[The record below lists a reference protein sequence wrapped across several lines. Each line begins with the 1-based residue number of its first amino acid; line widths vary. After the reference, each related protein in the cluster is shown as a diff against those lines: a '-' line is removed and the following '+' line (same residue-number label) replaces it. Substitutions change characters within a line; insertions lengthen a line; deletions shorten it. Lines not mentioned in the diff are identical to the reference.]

1 MYDPPVIHRDAQWHV
16 STYGNLIVLCIFE
29 IYVHLQLFFHKGM
42 TSHIRQRER
51 HWLQIL
57 LLLITSVAAF
67 GSLFF
72 HPPVHD
78 FFNEF
83 LPERFVLVNSIRHG
97 IFPTWNPY
105 QSMGTPIHA
114 DPQSGAFYLPLWF
127 FALFGEYTSIS
138 CAFDFIL
145 HVFIAACGFYALTYR
160 FTKHRWAS
168 CIAAAGYIMSGFFV
182 GNAQHLSWIIAGTWL
197 PWVLWACF
205 SLFEKPDLKNALFTA
220 IFTALLLTGGYP
232 GFAFVLIYI
241 VFALFLYHTIRHIHT
256 HDLQGLWRL
265 IAFCGIAFVGCII
278 LAFPTLYSILSI
290 RPLITRGEGL
300 PYESI
305 KESLTAPCLL
315 SVFMPCSLCSND
327 IISHV
332 DASMCSLFMGLLTPI
347 FAVIGIIKNRNVP
360 LWIFFAA
367 GILAMLTAFGT
378 NLPFHKFAYN
388 YLPLISFIRLPALFR
403 IFFIIPTL
411 VMSGVGLACV
421 MNEWPKFRKSL
432 IILCGASTVLL
443 TILYILMQTS
453 LFPEIQAVMANHP
466 NILTEWKAGIVV
478 FAAALMIAL
487 FFRTRNRFAPWVL
500 LFLID
505 LLVHT
510 HLCSPYTVHNPMVK
524 HDAIPSAAYVADFP
538 IPDSLTS
545 WQNILREDHYYM
557 WENAGCFRKKVEWHG
572 RNPLIFCEHERM
584 VRAYLETDSVMRL
597 PIAFFPVAVSNDTTR
612 SFYEADTIFT
622 TEFQTQHFDST
633 YCSTLR
639 IREFSPKRIV
649 IETRTNKARPLVLCQ
664 NTTPW
669 WQATTE
675 TDQRLDIVPVDH
687 ALLSIQAPQ
696 GDHTITFKYH
706 RPILPILFILECI
719 AFSIAIA
726 FTMSSPHK
734 KRQRRSMSDPHTSS
748 L

>member
-1 MYDPPVIHRDAQWHV
+1 
-16 STYGNLIVLCIFE
+16 
-29 IYVHLQLFFHKGM
+29 M
-42 TSHIRQRER
+42 TSDIPQRER
-51 HWLQIL
+51 HWLQII
-57 LLLITSVAAF
+57 LLLIISVAAF

-72 HPPVHD
+72 HPPAHD

-97 IFPTWNPY
+97 IFPAWNPY
-105 QSMGTPIHA
+105 QSMGTPTHA
-114 DPQSGAFYLPLWF
+114 DPQSGAFYPPLWF

-145 HVFIAACGFYALTYR
+145 HAFIAACGFYTLTYR

-182 GNAQHLSWIIAGTWL
+182 GNAQHLSWIIAGAWL

-220 IFTALLLTGGYP
+220 IFTAFLLTGGYP
-232 GFAFVLIYI
+232 GFAFVLVYI
-241 VFALFLYHTIRHIHT
+241 IFALSLCHTIRHIRAHNM
-256 HDLQGLWRL
+256 QGLWRL
-265 IAFCGIAFVGCII
+265 IAFCGIAIVGCLI
-278 LAFPTLYSILSI
+278 LAAPTLYSIFSI

-315 SVFMPCSLCSND
+315 SVFLPCSLCSND

-332 DASMCSLFMGLLTPI
+332 DASMCSLFMGLLTP
-347 FAVIGIIKNRNVP
+347 FFVVVGIIKNKNVS
-360 LWIFFAA
+360 LWILFGA
-367 GILAMLTAFGT
+367 GILALLTAFGT

-403 IFFIIPTL
+403 VFFIIPTL

-421 MNEWPKFRKSL
+421 MNEWPKFRKPL
-432 IILCGASTVLL
+432 IIFTCASTVLL
-443 TILYILMQTS
+443 AIPYILMQTG
-453 LFPEIQAVMANHP
+453 LLPEFQAVMANHP
-466 NILTEWKAGIVV
+466 NILTEWKTCLAI
-478 FAAALMIAL
+478 FAAAMCFAL
-487 FFRTRNRFAPWVL
+487 FLRTKNRFSPWVL
-500 LFLID
+500 LCLID

-510 HLCSPYTVHNPMVK
+510 HLCAPHTVYDARVK
-524 HDAIPSAAYVADFP
+524 HDAMPPDTYVTDYP
-538 IPDSLTS
+538 IPDSLTC
-545 WQNILREDHYYM
+545 WQDIIHENPYYM

-572 RNPLIFCEHERM
+572 RNPLIFRKHERM
-584 VRAYLETDSVMRL
+584 VRAYLDTDSVMRL
-597 PIAFFPVAVSNDTTR
+597 PIAFFPAAVSNDTTR
-612 SFYEADTIFT
+612 SFYDTGTIFT
-622 TEFQTQHFDST
+622 TEIQALYYDST
-633 YCSTLR
+633 YKSAFR

-664 NTTPW
+664 NITPW

-675 TDQRLDIVPVDH
+675 TGQRLNIVSADH
-687 ALLSIQAPQ
+687 ALLCIQVPQ
-696 GDHTITFKYH
+696 GDHTLTFRYR

-726 FTMSSPHK
+726 LTLGSPHK
-734 KRQRRSMSDPHTSS
+734 KRQGRSMSDPHTPS